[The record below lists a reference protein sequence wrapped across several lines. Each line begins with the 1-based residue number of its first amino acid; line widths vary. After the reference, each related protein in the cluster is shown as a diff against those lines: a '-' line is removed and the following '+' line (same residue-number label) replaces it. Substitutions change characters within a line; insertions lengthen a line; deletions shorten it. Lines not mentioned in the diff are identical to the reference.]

1 VTPKPFAL
9 RRYAATVGSA
19 LWDHIKELE
28 KQASVGGSFVV
39 IQTNHHTFRLSV

>member
-9 RRYAATVGSA
+9 RRYAAMVGSA

-28 KQASVGGSFVV
+28 KQVYGGSFDFLMS
-39 IQTNHHTFRLSV
+39 N